1 MAVNRI
7 ERGQALVET
16 LMLGLVLLAPLI
28 WLLGMLGEMHRAALA
43 SEAAVREAGFH
54 VARASNVAEARAG
67 VARSVRTAL
76 LDHGLEPDRARLEAH
91 WPASLPRGAS
101 ISIELGY
108 PVSIVG
114 APFIGRVAGPSIWM
128 RAVHVARIDP
138 YRSRDAN

>member
-1 MAVNRI
+1 MEMRS
-7 ERGQALVET
+7 RGQALIET
-16 LMLGLVLLAPLI
+16 IILGLVLLAPLI

-43 SEAAVREAGFH
+43 SEAAVREAGFQ

-76 LDHGLEPDRARLEAH
+76 VDHGLDPERARLEAR
-91 WPASLPRGAS
+91 WPRSLPRGAS
-101 ISIELGY
+101 ISIEVGY

-114 APFIGRVAGPSIWM
+114 APLIGRVAGPSIWI
-128 RAVHVARIDP
+128 RAIHVARVDP